1 MAISTSLPSNAF
13 NFLNVID
20 MQVDPRTGQY
30 TCAMTLP
37 EIKANQL
44 SGPDVSLQLS
54 FNALNVQDSGFGKG
68 WNLQLSQFDPRSGV
82 LSLHTGET
90 FTVQVGLDGN
100 ELTIPEKKIDSFHF
114 YKEGDKRYRIDH
126 KSGLIEILEV
136 GQGEIAM
143 PVQMLSPDGHS
154 VTLEYVAFGT
164 DPLLSSIRNADGTQ
178 LLSMTRTTNVLTLT
192 LHPGTAFEARFVL
205 NINDGQTTSIVLPTH
220 DNASWRFGYTQPV
233 EGVLCLNRV
242 DTPAGGHETVV
253 YSSKPHQ
260 FPGLMARKLPRVA
273 SHVRDPGCGLPPSIT
288 HYTYGDTDHNFL
300 GFGSGIAW
308 SDDGLDNLYKVNAD
322 YTYETCEI
330 VWDEAQQ
337 REVRTTSRVFNKYHL
352 LVLEKVCN
360 KAKPDSSVGDAM
372 FVTET
377 TYFIDPDLEFSKQP
391 AYCQLPQTVS
401 QTWYYANVTEPRH
414 HETVQTTYDN
424 FGNLLTQVGADGVTE
439 TSTWYDKEG
448 EDGCPPDP
456 QGFVR
461 NIKSKTV
468 TPAQSIYGAAPTLKT
483 RYRYGE
489 YQGLAGIE
497 TQGLTNI
504 GTWLALTDEI
514 LEEVVDGFA
523 PAELRHINYLYTDA
537 PYDAQQHGR
546 LAQTLQ
552 TLNGQDDTRT
562 TTTLDYELAF
572 NTRAGMMAVR
582 STSTTI
588 GYDDIPDEPGAAD
601 NPSTQVRKVITK
613 DLSLLN
619 GSTLSTCEYSH
630 TEIDSEIV
638 YQYDQLGR
646 LTHQT
651 VAPNTPYEAQST
663 FSYWLTNETGQ
674 QARQCT
680 KDVKDVETIS
690 WLDGFNRVIKEER
703 QDVDT
708 PGNDPT
714 TFRTT
719 YTAVYNHL
727 GQKTQ
732 ETTVDWEGSKDVY
745 LTTTYEYDV
754 WGEEY
759 KITGPDGVEHICEIN
774 PTQQTVTTWI
784 QSPGIAPKISGKSR
798 STLNQFDKE
807 DSVEVLDANDTVV
820 SVRQYFYD
828 GLGNCTDRV
837 DEMGETTR
845 LQYDAF
851 SRLHTT
857 TLPNYTEIRRS
868 FAAHS
873 TGDLPV
879 SIDVFDGSI
888 SQCIGLQ
895 TFDGLNRRTTAK
907 IGPRLQQF
915 FYTGGQ
921 SEVSSMRTARN
932 ELITYDY
939 KLGLVSTPVASTVG
953 EQQTEKSDFNYDNKS
968 AQLTTSTNAEGQH
981 AFVYNA
987 NGQLVAER
995 WTETKTSNQWETL
1008 YTHTLKGR
1016 PLTRVEPDG
1025 LVCTHTYDDKA
1036 RIQSLTQGQ
1045 VQATIEYNDL
1055 SQVRLITTVNIAN
1068 QQTLTTELTYDDQGR
1083 ETIRKMSL
1091 GADLPAQTIT
1101 QTYRIDSKLESRCL
1115 QLDDLTE
1122 LLETFGYDQCGRMTA
1137 YTCEGTNLPKDRYGN
1152 AIQIQEFSFDALDNI
1167 TYVYTLFADGSTDD
1181 AFSYFAPDDP
1191 CRLIK
1196 VTHNHPDY
1204 AASCEFGYDAD
1215 GNMENDEN
1223 GQRLHYDIQSR
1234 LVRVDDAEGNCLSR
1248 YRYDAHNH
1256 LLGVT
1261 RANQSETLRFY
1272 QDNQLSRTEQG
1283 SVSTSYLY
1291 LDDQPLGQQQQND
1304 PEQTLL
1310 LLSDGKNSVFAESS
1324 KNTLRKAIY
1333 GAYGDRNIPDDPE
1346 DRMQCLLG
1354 FNGEVRDEQS
1364 GWYLLG
1370 RGYRAYNPSLM
1381 RFHSPDSLSPFGE
1394 GGINPYV
1401 YCAGDPINFRDP
1413 TGHASRGTNWLGALG
1428 AAMSAVGMVLAIASV
1443 VAAAP
1448 AVLSMASVITVGL
1461 GLVGAAGG
1469 IYGMYE
1475 GIMATHARRSE
1486 DRDKHQMAAM
1496 IAGGAELIGGGIA
1509 IKRALTI
1516 RGKRQ
1521 LAAAA
1526 RGSLSGAASQRSGS
1540 ITNLAS
1546 GTNGSGNIVEDGA
1559 EAAGSQLSRRNS
1571 GSVSGKS
1578 SDAALKST
1586 DVADK
1591 SAQTSPIS
1599 TRSNQARPPSPTPDY
1614 DDAASVS
1621 SGGSQTAPKP
1631 PSKPIPN
1638 VTNTPK
1644 ALASTRNDFDMGKF
1658 VLEELK
1664 RHPRVIK
1671 ARNIGAI
1678 NI

>member
-1 MAISTSLPSNAF
+1 M
-13 NFLNVID
+13 
-20 MQVDPRTGQY
+20 
-30 TCAMTLP
+30 
-37 EIKANQL
+37 
-44 SGPDVSLQLS
+44 
-54 FNALNVQDSGFGKG
+54 
-68 WNLQLSQFDPRSGV
+68 
-82 LSLHTGET
+82 
-90 FTVQVGLDGN
+90 
-100 ELTIPEKKIDSFHF
+100 
-114 YKEGDKRYRIDH
+114 
-126 KSGLIEILEV
+126 
-136 GQGEIAM
+136 
-143 PVQMLSPDGHS
+143 
-154 VTLEYVAFGT
+154 
-164 DPLLSSIRNADGTQ
+164 
-178 LLSMTRTTNVLTLT
+178 
-192 LHPGTAFEARFVL
+192 
-205 NINDGQTTSIVLPTH
+205 
-220 DNASWRFGYTQPV
+220 
-233 EGVLCLNRV
+233 
-242 DTPAGGHETVV
+242 
-253 YSSKPHQ
+253 
-260 FPGLMARKLPRVA
+260 
-273 SHVRDPGCGLPPSIT
+273 
-288 HYTYGDTDHNFL
+288 
-300 GFGSGIAW
+300 
-308 SDDGLDNLYKVNAD
+308 
-322 YTYETCEI
+322 
-330 VWDEAQQ
+330 
-337 REVRTTSRVFNKYHL
+337 FNKYHL

-414 HETVQTTYDN
+414 NETVQTTYDN

-468 TPAQSIYGAAPTLKT
+468 TPAKSIYGAAPTLKT

-939 KLGLVSTPVASTVG
+939 NLGLVSTPVASTVG

-1644 ALASTRNDFDMGKF
+1644 ALASTRNDFDMGKL